1 MTDSAS
7 PFEPAPPKRP
17 LSTRAKLF
25 RAATRLATA
34 GAWKR
39 LVAASHDPRAAATA
53 KLLEMVERNR
63 DTAFGREHGFGSIR
77 TIEDY
82 QRAVPARDFEG
93 LSPWLDRTVA
103 GEKRVLTADDPT
115 WFGQSSGTTGKPKLI
130 PITPSY
136 FKEFILGRSL
146 FARALA
152 ENLPQLADGAELGMV
167 SPKVLG
173 RTPGGIPYG
182 SITGKIEAAKPEWV
196 KNGDTYP
203 LGLFE
208 IEDFEK
214 KYYLLL
220 RVALEN
226 KITRIHTANPSTVV
240 LLARKLDEYAERL
253 IRDLERGDA
262 DALEG
267 LDPALVAAV
276 RKRIKGPNRAL
287 ADKLR
292 RLKDTRGRLRFPE
305 VWDEFAAVLC
315 WKGGSAPFY
324 LQQFPPWFGDD
335 LPVHEIGYA
344 ATEGSFS
351 VPLSARASDGVLA
364 LPAAFVE
371 FLPEDAREAGDL
383 SAAVDAS
390 RVELGGR
397 YFTLL
402 TTSAGLYRYDI
413 NDLVEITGFFHK
425 APRLKF
431 LHKGG
436 NMLSITGEKL
446 GESHVVEA
454 MRHVQD
460 RLAIEL
466 KGFTVSVDLAGQ
478 VPRYLFYVEAP
489 GLAVSPRLRELL
501 HACDAELQRTNLEYE
516 AKRGSLRLANPSL
529 IVVPEG
535 SYDAYR
541 RSRVAAGAPDAH
553 VKALHLARDRKQPDA
568 FGVAATAEWE

>member
-1 MTDSAS
+1 MTDFPS
-7 PFEPAPPKRP
+7 PFEPAPPRRP

-25 RAATRLATA
+25 RGATRLVT
-34 GAWKR
+34 GPAWKK
-39 LVAASHDPRAAATA
+39 LVEASHDPRAAATA
-53 KLLEMVERNR
+53 KLLEIVARNA

-77 TIEDY
+77 AIEDY
-82 QRAVPARDFEG
+82 QRAVPARDFDG
-93 LSPWLDRTVA
+93 LSPWLDRVVE
-103 GEKRVLTADDPT
+103 GEKKVLTADEPT

-167 SPKVLG
+167 SPKIQG
-173 RTPGGIPYG
+173 RTPGGVPYG

-208 IEDFEK
+208 CDDFEK

-253 IRDLERGDA
+253 IRDLESGGA
-262 DALEG
+262 DAMDG

-292 RLKDTRGRLRFPE
+292 RLKGTHGRLRFPD

-324 LQQFPPWFGDD
+324 LQQFPQWFGDD

-344 ATEGSFS
+344 ATEGSFT
-351 VPLSARASDGVLA
+351 VPLSAKASDGVLA
-364 LPAAFVE
+364 MPAAFVE
-371 FLPEDAREAGDL
+371 FLPEDARDSGDL

-390 RVELGGR
+390 KVEVGGR

-413 NDLVEITGFFHK
+413 NDLVEITGFFHR
-425 APRLKF
+425 APRLRF

-454 MRHVQD
+454 MRHVQTA
-460 RLAIEL
+460 LGIEL
-466 KGFTVSVDLAGQ
+466 KGFTVSVDLSGL

-489 GLAVSPRLRELL
+489 GLAASARLRELL
-501 HACDAELQRTNLEYE
+501 HACDAELMRTNLEYE

-535 SYDAYR
+535 SYDGYR

-553 VKALHLARDRKQPDA
+553 VKALHLARDRAQPDA
-568 FGVAATAEWE
+568 FGASATTEWE